1 MSKNSLEL
9 EFSGEEHGEGIS
21 SQHEHLRMSSFIVL
35 ALEKADKID
44 IIKSIEGFKYQI
56 KEISPQTKIINMSSP
71 FGLNAK
77 ELFLNIR
84 FKGMIA
90 NKVSENLFLTDL
102 DGHLFNVEGSPVFA
116 KSSG

>member
-1 MSKNSLEL
+1 MK
-9 EFSGEEHGEGIS
+9 
-21 SQHEHLRMSSFIVL
+21 V
-35 ALEKADKID
+35 
-44 IIKSIEGFKYQI
+44 
-56 KEISPQTKIINMSSP
+56 INVSSP

-102 DGHLFNVEGSPVFA
+102 DGHLFNVEGSPIFA
-116 KSSG
+116 K